1 MAKYNETDNTTINLI
16 SNGTDITGDIK
27 SNGDIRIDGTLT
39 GNLNTKGK
47 VVIGPTGKVNG
58 EVICKNSEVSG
69 IVEGKIIV
77 GQLLNLKASSKILG
91 DIATSKLSIE
101 PGAIFSGNC
110 KMSDNET
117 MEEQQPLKKKNPK
130 SPGNKGIKD
139 FAKYSGMAFQM
150 IGIILV
156 TTWGGIKLD
165 KLTGFKNS
173 CFYYYSFT
181 SWCFCSNIY
190 CSKRFY

>member
-27 SNGDIRIDGTLT
+27 SNGDIRIDGSLK

-69 IVEGKIIV
+69 IIEGKITV

-110 KMSDNET
+110 KMSDNDNNNNGGAATTKEK
-117 MEEQQPLKKKNPK
+117 EPQK
-130 SPGNKGIKD
+130 SGK
-139 FAKYSGMAFQM
+139 
-150 IGIILV
+150 
-156 TTWGGIKLD
+156 
-165 KLTGFKNS
+165 
-173 CFYYYSFT
+173 
-181 SWCFCSNIY
+181 
-190 CSKRFY
+190 